1 MIGLAVLTTVLRSSP
16 LVFVDTCCLFE
27 AGVARVSILCIVVI
41 VVVDDD
47 VTGVCFLVINVCD
60 VDTFEIMFGVPVVF
74 KGGGVNFDGF
84 VGKINTVFVN
94 NDLDLAVEEVS
105 TYRVLRTEDK
115 EKRLAKETVNELF
128 IVYINTVTINN
139 LEIDLDENTYIHYFE

>member
-1 MIGLAVLTTVLRSSP
+1 MVDTELTTLIGLAVLTTVLRSSP
-16 LVFVDTCCLFE
+16 LDFVDTCCLFE
-27 AGVARVSILCIVVI
+27 AGVARVAILCIVVI

-47 VTGVCFLVINVCD
+47 VSGASFLVIDVCD
-60 VDTFEIMFGVPVVF
+60 
-74 KGGGVNFDGF
+74 
-84 VGKINTVFVN
+84 INKVFVN

-105 TYRVLRTEDK
+105 TYRVLLTENK

>member
-1 MIGLAVLTTVLRSSP
+1 VVDTELTTLIGLAVLTTVLRSSP

-27 AGVARVSILCIVVI
+27 AGVLLTRVAILCIVVI

-47 VTGVCFLVINVCD
+47 VTGASFLVIDVCD
-60 VDTFEIMFGVPVVF
+60 
-74 KGGGVNFDGF
+74 
-84 VGKINTVFVN
+84 INKVFVN

-105 TYRVLRTEDK
+105 TYRVLLTENK

-139 LEIDLDENTYIHYFE
+139 LKIDLDENTYIHYFE

>member
-16 LVFVDTCCLFE
+16 LFVDDTCCLVE
-27 AGVARVSILCIVVI
+27 AGVLLTRVFVVV

-74 KGGGVNFDGF
+74 KGGGVNIDVGF

-94 NDLDLAVEEVS
+94 NGLDLAVEEVS
-105 TYRVLRTEDK
+105 TYKVLRTENK
-115 EKRLAKETVNELF
+115 EKRLANETVKE
-128 IVYINTVTINN
+128 
-139 LEIDLDENTYIHYFE
+139 

>member
-16 LVFVDTCCLFE
+16 LVVDDTCCLVE
-27 AGVARVSILCIVVI
+27 AAVLLTRVFV

-74 KGGGVNFDGF
+74 KGGGVNIVVGF

-94 NDLDLAVEEVS
+94 NGLDLAVEEVS
-105 TYRVLRTEDK
+105 KYRVLRTENK
-115 EKRLAKETVNELF
+115 EKRLANETVKE
-128 IVYINTVTINN
+128 
-139 LEIDLDENTYIHYFE
+139 